1 MNGYK
6 GANWDWSIF
15 PLYGAAELLLGG
27 FLYAWHY
34 TCCHCCTSFG
44 WNTVM
49 VSAKPAHGFMENLQ
63 ELCASPSLCE
73 NEQRCPMLRAGMGC
87 RSFAA
92 LGSKAKNGQPEE
104 LEDPTVNSK
113 WGQSVWSSVIL
124 PSKQWLSLK
133 QLHATAKALP
143 VIVKDSAKPTAFLP
157 STLTL
162 DLFHAQTAFS
172 FSRH

>member
-27 FLYAWHY
+27 FLYTWHY

-73 NEQRCPMLRAGMGC
+73 NEQRCPMLRAGTGC
-87 RSFAA
+87 RSLAA
-92 LGSKAKNGQPEE
+92 LGSKAKNGQPGE

-124 PSKQWLSLK
+124 PSKQRLSLK